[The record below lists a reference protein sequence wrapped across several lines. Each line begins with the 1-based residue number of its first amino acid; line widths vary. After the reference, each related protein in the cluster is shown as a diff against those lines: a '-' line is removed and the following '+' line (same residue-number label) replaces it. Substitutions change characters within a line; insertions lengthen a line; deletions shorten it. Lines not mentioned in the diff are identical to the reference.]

1 MPTAIP
7 SPILGSESKS
17 LLDATAGNTTTGVA
31 RSSQV
36 NSHRPVQLKLDLRE
50 RSGGYAASYSLH
62 FGVTRQSSR
71 RRLTFL
77 I

>member
-17 LLDATAGNTTTGVA
+17 LLDAAAGNTTTGVA

-50 RSGGYAASYSLH
+50 RPVLDMPPATYYILVSQERVHVEDSH
-62 FGVTRQSSR
+62 F
-71 RRLTFL
+71 
-77 I
+77 